1 MEGLMTLP
9 RRAGHRGVDTDPV
22 ERETRTLTTAPSR
35 PARVGALLRSLRPSA
50 SRGWGREALIFAA
63 AYLVYQLCRTVA
75 TGAEP
80 LAVENAHRVLGAET
94 ALGIDIEAAAQ
105 SALDGTIWLT
115 AFSWIYLAAQP
126 VVIPLVVVWVYRR
139 SAPVYRILRNT
150 LIAGWMVALPVYA
163 LFPTAPPRLAGV
175 GMPDSVSIE
184 SGIALESDFTT
195 LFYNPFAAVPSLH
208 CGFAFAC
215 GLAVAAAARSRP
227 LRIAGAALGT
237 AGVRIN
243 CCDRQPLRHRSRRRA
258 RGHRGRASP
267 SASRSCACRH
277 DRRSRRCDRRAPR
290 GASAHR
296 ASRPEVARHDPQARP
311 RSDTSRPST
320 SSPAPG
326 RPARPAGASAG
337 SGPGSRRPNGEGA
350 ILVAETCSGCLG
362 IGEVVR

>member
-1 MEGLMTLP
+1 MEGLMALP
-9 RRAGHRGVDTDPV
+9 STAGHRGVHPDPGDQ
-22 ERETRTLTTAPSR
+22 ETRIVTTATPR
-35 PARVGALLRSLRPSA
+35 LARVGALLRSLRPSA
-50 SRGWGREALIFAA
+50 SRGWGREALIFTA

-80 LAVENAHRVLGAET
+80 LAVENAHRVLGAEA

-139 SAPVYRILRNT
+139 SAPVYRVLRNT

-215 GLAVAAAARSRP
+215 GLAVAAAAR
-227 LRIAGAALGT
+227 
-237 AGVRIN
+237 
-243 CCDRQPLRHRSRRRA
+243 
-258 RGHRGRASP
+258 GRALRVAGLVWGPLVSV
-267 SASRSCACRH
+267 STVVTANH
-277 DRRSRRCDRRAPR
+277 YVIDL
-290 GASAHR
+290 GAGLAVTAAGLAIGLAVMR
-296 ASRPEVARHDPQARP
+296 LQARP
-311 RSDTSRPST
+311 AI
-320 SSPAPG
+320 SPM
-326 RPARPAGASAG
+326 RPARLAG
-337 SGPGSRRPNGEGA
+337 R
-350 ILVAETCSGCLG
+350 LVSSSIATGGRSS
-362 IGEVVR
+362 

>member
-1 MEGLMTLP
+1 MEGLMALP
-9 RRAGHRGVDTDPV
+9 STAGHRGVHTDPV
-22 ERETRTLTTAPSR
+22 DQETRDMTTATLRR
-35 PARVGALLRSLRPSA
+35 PRVGALLRSLRSSA

-80 LAVENAHRVLGAET
+80 LAVQNAHRVLGAEA

-150 LIAGWMVALPVYA
+150 LIAGWIVALPVYA
-163 LFPTAPPRLAGV
+163 FFPTAPPRLAGV

-215 GLAVAAAARSRP
+215 GLAVAAAARGRTLRVVGLVWGP
-227 LRIAGAALGT
+227 LVSVSTVVTANHYVIDLGAGLAVTAAGLAIGL
-237 AGVRIN
+237 AVMR
-243 CCDRQPLRHRSRRRA
+243 L
-258 RGHRGRASP
+258 
-267 SASRSCACRH
+267 
-277 DRRSRRCDRRAPR
+277 
-290 GASAHR
+290 
-296 ASRPEVARHDPQARP
+296 QARP
-311 RSDTSRPST
+311 AI
-320 SSPAPG
+320 SPM
-326 RPARPAGASAG
+326 RPARVAGRLNPSSIATRGRS
-337 SGPGSRRPNGEGA
+337 S
-350 ILVAETCSGCLG
+350 
-362 IGEVVR
+362 

>member
-1 MEGLMTLP
+1 MEGLMALP
-9 RRAGHRGVDTDPV
+9 STAGHRGVHPDPGDQ
-22 ERETRTLTTAPSR
+22 ETRIVTTATPR
-35 PARVGALLRSLRPSA
+35 LARVGALLRSLRPSA
-50 SRGWGREALIFAA
+50 SRGWGREALIFTA

-80 LAVENAHRVLGAET
+80 LAVENAHRVLGAE
-94 ALGIDIEAAAQ
+94 AVLGIDIEAAAQ

-139 SAPVYRILRNT
+139 SAPVYRVLRNT

-215 GLAVAAAARSRP
+215 GLAVAVAA
-227 LRIAGAALGT
+227 
-237 AGVRIN
+237 
-243 CCDRQPLRHRSRRRA
+243 
-258 RGHRGRASP
+258 RGRALRVAGLVWGPLVSV
-267 SASRSCACRH
+267 STVVTANH
-277 DRRSRRCDRRAPR
+277 YVIDL
-290 GASAHR
+290 GAGLAVT
-296 ASRPEVARHDPQARP
+296 VAGLAIGLAVMRLQARP
-311 RSDTSRPST
+311 AI
-320 SSPAPG
+320 SPM
-326 RPARPAGASAG
+326 RPARLAGRLDSSSIATGGRS
-337 SGPGSRRPNGEGA
+337 S
-350 ILVAETCSGCLG
+350 
-362 IGEVVR
+362 

>member
-1 MEGLMTLP
+1 M
-9 RRAGHRGVDTDPV
+9 
-22 ERETRTLTTAPSR
+22 TTATPR
-35 PARVGALLRSLRPSA
+35 LARVGALLRSLRPSA
-50 SRGWGREALIFAA
+50 SCGWGREALIFAA

-80 LAVENAHRVLGAET
+80 LAVENAHRVLGAEA

-139 SAPVYRILRNT
+139 SAPVYRVLRNT

-215 GLAVAAAARSRP
+215 GLAVAAAAR
-227 LRIAGAALGT
+227 
-237 AGVRIN
+237 
-243 CCDRQPLRHRSRRRA
+243 
-258 RGHRGRASP
+258 GRAVRVAGLVWGPLVSV
-267 SASRSCACRH
+267 STVVTANH
-277 DRRSRRCDRRAPR
+277 YVIDL
-290 GASAHR
+290 GAGLAVTAAGLAIGLAVMR
-296 ASRPEVARHDPQARP
+296 LQARP
-311 RSDTSRPST
+311 AI
-320 SSPAPG
+320 SPM
-326 RPARPAGASAG
+326 RPARLAG
-337 SGPGSRRPNGEGA
+337 R
-350 ILVAETCSGCLG
+350 LVSSSIATGGRSS
-362 IGEVVR
+362 